1 MITIWRGS
9 TTWFGGALVALL
21 LCQQALSAAAS
32 EPVSRVVATRPAASV
47 PAGELRPI
55 LSPEA
60 ARKGAVELIDRFVAH
75 VQGSPDVEPAARKA
89 VVEGWKAHREEKE
102 PQGFMTAALAIVS
115 PTFRTAL
122 DAMEKEDYAL
132 AEKALGPLMADR
144 DAYIALH
151 ATAMLAR
158 ALVEQDRT
166 DQAELLLAAL
176 VGREAELMEKTFLE
190 AEVDFL
196 AAYCQVLDLRYE
208 EALASLRQFELQ
220 HPGAPDKYRL
230 PARQMLQELS
240 VRRPEGLGDVSDLM
254 TYASRR
260 LARGSAGQPVRDKQQ
275 RAVELLDK
283 LIQDAEAQEKQQ
295 QPQRAKGGKGGQGGK
310 AQGNPVAPAS
320 DSMLPS
326 GEGGKGPLQRRAT
339 VRPGEQWGQMRPE
352 ERQRILQSL
361 RESFPSRYRQLVE
374 QYYRQL
380 AKEE

>member
-1 MITIWRGS
+1 M
-9 TTWFGGALVALL
+9 
-21 LCQQALSAAAS
+21 
-32 EPVSRVVATRPAASV
+32 
-47 PAGELRPI
+47 
-55 LSPEA
+55 
-60 ARKGAVELIDRFVAH
+60 ELIDRFVAH
-75 VQGSPDVEPAARKA
+75 VQGWPDVEPAAKKA
-89 VVEGWKAHREEKE
+89 VAEGWKTHREEKE
-102 PQGFMTAALAIVS
+102 PQGFLTAALAIVS
-115 PTFRTAL
+115 PMFRTAL
-122 DAMEKEDYAL
+122 DAIEKEEYAI
-132 AEKALGPLMADR
+132 AEKVLGPLMTDK
-144 DAYIALH
+144 DGYVALH

-166 DQAELLLAAL
+166 DEAEPLLAAL

-196 AAYCQVLDLRYE
+196 AAYCQVSDLRYE
-208 EALASLRQFELQ
+208 EALASLQRFELQ
-220 HPGAPDKYRL
+220 HPGAADKYRL

-260 LARGSAGQPVRDKQQ
+260 LAKGNAGQPVRDKQQ

-283 LIQDAEAQEKQQ
+283 LIQDAEEQEKQQ
-295 QPQRAKGGKGGQGGK
+295 QQQQRAKGGKGGQGGK
-310 AQGNPVAPAS
+310 AEGTPVAPAG

-326 GEGGKGPLQRRAT
+326 GEGGKGPLHRRAT
-339 VRPGEQWGQMRPE
+339 ARPGEQWGQMRPE